1 MQSAAVLRSLAGSPA
16 TFRRRR
22 ASPIHKLNRLTAM
35 AEEVVFAQSMPLREA
50 GYDEYWLQD
59 QIWGNPAALGLG
71 DLDALIKER
80 RQNSGG
86 RVDIL
91 LKDPQDD
98 SMYEVEV
105 MLGETDETHIIRTIE
120 YWDNEKR
127 RWPQRQHY
135 AVLVAESI
143 TRRFFNVIHIL
154 SHSIPI
160 IAIQVALVDIGGKKA
175 LHFTKVLDTYEE
187 IDDGASEQDVEVNRD
202 YWNRKAKWT
211 ADTADALLSVVGAE
225 LHEAQIG
232 YVKNYISISVGR
244 NNYFWL
250 HKRSGNK
257 SLLGFRIAPH
267 LADDAQQLLDDAK
280 ISFTRKPKA
289 FLITT
294 DTATI
299 TGNSPVFSALA
310 GLVRRTWTKST

>member
-1 MQSAAVLRSLAGSPA
+1 MSDEI
-16 TFRRRR
+16 TF
-22 ASPIHKLNRLTAM
+22 SKSI
-35 AEEVVFAQSMPLREA
+35 EIREA
-50 GYDEYWLQD
+50 GFDEYWLQD
-59 QIWGNPAALGLG
+59 QIWSNPVALGLG
-71 DLDALIKER
+71 DLDALFKER

-160 IAIQVALVDIGGKKA
+160 IAIQVSLVEISGKKA
-175 LHFTKVLDTYEE
+175 LHFTKVLDTFEE
-187 IDDGASEQDVEVNRD
+187 IDDGASEQDVEVNRE
-202 YWNRKAKWT
+202 YWNKKAKWT
-211 ADTADALLSVVGAE
+211 ADTADTILSVVGHE
-225 LHEAQIG
+225 LQAPQVG
-232 YVKNYISISVGR
+232 YVKNYVSISVGR
-244 NNYFWL
+244 NNYFGL

-257 SLLGFRIAPH
+257 SLLNFRIAPH
-267 LADDAQQLLDDAK
+267 LADDAQQLLDGAK

-289 FLITT
+289 FLITI
-294 DTATI
+294 DAATI
-299 TGNSPVFSALA
+299 NANPEVFSKLA
-310 GLVRRTWTKST
+310 NLVRRTWEKSA

>member
-1 MQSAAVLRSLAGSPA
+1 MPDEIS
-16 TFRRRR
+16 
-22 ASPIHKLNRLTAM
+22 
-35 AEEVVFAQSMPLREA
+35 FAQSQSLHEA

-59 QIWGNPAALGLG
+59 QIWSNPACLGLG

-80 RQNSGG
+80 RQGSGG
-86 RVDIL
+86 RLDIL

-160 IAIQVALVDIGGKKA
+160 IAIQVALVDVGGRKA
-175 LHFTKVLDTYEE
+175 LHFTKVLDTFEE
-187 IDDGASEQDVEVNRD
+187 IDDGASEQEVEVNRE
-202 YWNRKAKWT
+202 YWNKKARWTAET
-211 ADTADALLSVVGAE
+211 ADTLLAVVAHALPDPQVS
-225 LHEAQIG
+225 
-232 YVKNYISISVGR
+232 YVKNYVSISVGR

-267 LADDAQQLLDDAK
+267 LADDAQQLLDGAK
-280 ISFTRKPKA
+280 ISFVRKPKQ

-294 DTATI
+294 DAATI
-299 TGNSPVFSALA
+299 QANAEVFAQLA
-310 GLVRRTWTKST
+310 ALVRRTWEKTA

>member
-1 MQSAAVLRSLAGSPA
+1 MTEDIKVAQPLSIRSAG
-16 TFRRRR
+16 
-22 ASPIHKLNRLTAM
+22 LN
-35 AEEVVFAQSMPLREA
+35 
-50 GYDEYWLQD
+50 EYWLQD
-59 QIWGNPAALGLG
+59 QIWANPSALGLG
-71 DLDALIKER
+71 DLDGLIKER
-80 RQNSGG
+80 RQSSGG

-154 SHSIPI
+154 SHSVPI
-160 IAIQVALVDIGGKKA
+160 IAIQVSLVDVDGQKA

-187 IDDGASEQDVEVNRD
+187 IDDGSAEQEIEVNRD
-202 YWNRKAKWT
+202 YWNKKARWT
-211 ADTADALLSVVGAE
+211 AETTDKLMSVVGDE
-225 LHEAQIG
+225 LQSAQIS
-232 YVKNYISISVGR
+232 YVKNYIAVSVGR

-267 LADDAQQLLDDAK
+267 LADEAHQLLDDAK
-280 ISFTRKPKA
+280 ISFTRKPKS

-294 DTATI
+294 DTPTVSA
-299 TGNSPVFSALA
+299 NERVFSGLA
-310 GLVRRTWTKST
+310 GLVRRTWAKGD